1 MAIKYTWNCN
11 TVETY
16 PTSSGFN
23 DVVFEVHWRL
33 KASDVIN
40 EVSQSYD
47 VVGTQAI
54 DVSSLD
60 SGSFIEWDN
69 LKEKDVIGWVTA
81 SMGSEVVTAHK
92 TAASSSLLEIA
103 NPVVVTKTLS

>member
-11 TVETY
+11 TLDTY

-23 DVVFEVHWRL
+23 DVVFQVHWRL
-33 KASDVIN
+33 KASDVFN
-40 EVSQSYD
+40 EVSHSYD

-54 DVSSLD
+54 DASSLD

-69 LKEKDVIGWVTA
+69 LKESDVIGWVTS
-81 SMGSEVVTAHK
+81 SMGSEIVAAHK
-92 TAASSSLLEIA
+92 TSASSSLLESV
-103 NPVVVTKTLS
+103 NPVVVTKTLG

>member
-11 TVETY
+11 TLDTY

-23 DVVFEVHWRL
+23 DVVFQVHWRL

-47 VVGTQAI
+47 VIGSQAI

-69 LKEKDVIGWVTA
+69 LKEKDVIGWVTS
-81 SMGSEVVTAHK
+81 SMGTDQVVVYK

-103 NPVVVTKTLS
+103 NPIVVTKTLS

>member
-11 TVETY
+11 TLDTY

-23 DVVFEVHWRL
+23 DVVFNVHWRL
-33 KASDVIN
+33 KASAVIN

-69 LKEKDVIGWVTA
+69 LKEKDVIGWITS
-81 SMGSEVVTAHK
+81 SMGADQVTVQK
-92 TAASSSLLEIA
+92 NAASSSLLEIS
-103 NPVVVTKTLS
+103 NPVIVTKTLS

>member
-1 MAIKYTWNCN
+1 MAIKYTWDCS
-11 TVETY
+11 TLDTY

-23 DVVFEVHWRL
+23 DVVFQVHWRL

-40 EVSQSYD
+40 EVSHSYD

-69 LKEKDVIGWVTA
+69 LKQKDVIGWVTA
-81 SMGSEVVTAHK
+81 SMGSDTVAAHK

-103 NPVVVTKTLS
+103 NPIVVTKILS